1 MTQPVFHDSWQ
12 SSAAWRV
19 RAGLALKGVAHEVR
33 MHEIIG
39 KPHRT
44 PAFMALNPQGT
55 VPVLEIDGLV
65 IPQSLAILE
74 YLDDIRPTS
83 RLLPADPSE
92 RVRVRMLA
100 HIIALE
106 THVVTNMDVAK
117 DASGGG
123 DVTNWMHRYVRR
135 GFDAF
140 EAHLDH
146 PATRAFCHGNAPGF
160 ADCCLIPQARNAER
174 AGLDL
179 SQWPLLQGIYR
190 RGLDHPAFATTHPDI
205 VAPQGS

>member
-19 RAGLALKGVAHEVR
+19 RAGLALKAISHDVR

-44 PAFMALNPQGT
+44 PDFMALNPQGT

-74 YLDDIRPTS
+74 YLEETRSAP
-83 RLLPADPSE
+83 RLLPQDPARRA
-92 RVRVRMLA
+92 RVRTLA
-100 HIIALE
+100 YIIALE

-123 DVTNWMHRYVRR
+123 DVTEWMRRYVRR

-140 EAHLDH
+140 EAHLQH
-146 PATRAFCHGNAPGF
+146 PATGAFCQGNAPGF

-179 SQWPLLQGIYR
+179 LQWPMLYRIYR
-190 RGLDHPAFATTHPDI
+190 RSLDHPAFATTHPEV
-205 VAPQGS
+205 VAPQ

>member
-1 MTQPVFHDSWQ
+1 
-12 SSAAWRV
+12 
-19 RAGLALKGVAHEVR
+19 

-65 IPQSLAILE
+65 IAQSLAILE
-74 YLDDIRPTS
+74 YLEDSRPTP
-83 RLLPADPSE
+83 RLLPEDRGA
-92 RVRVRMLA
+92 RARARTLA

-106 THVVTNMDVAK
+106 TQVVTNMDVAK
-117 DASGGG
+117 DASDGG
-123 DVTNWMHRYVRR
+123 DVTDWMHRYVRR
-135 GFDAF
+135 GFDAL

-146 PATRAFCHGNAPGF
+146 PATGAFCTGDTPGL
-160 ADCCLIPQARNAER
+160 ADCCLIPQARGAER

-179 SQWPLLQGIYR
+179 SQWTRLHGIYR
-190 RGLDHPAFATTHPDI
+190 RGLDHPTFATTHPD
-205 VAPQGS
+205 VVSPRRS

>member
-1 MTQPVFHDSWQ
+1 MTRALFHDSWQ

-19 RAGLALKGVAHEVR
+19 RAGLAIKGIAHDVQ

-44 PAFMALNPQGT
+44 ADFMVLNPQGT

-74 YLDDIRPTS
+74 YLEDTRPEPH
-83 RLLPADPSE
+83 LLPHEAPARA
-92 RVRVRMLA
+92 RVRVLA
-100 HIIALE
+100 HIIAME

-117 DASGGG
+117 DAAGGG
-123 DVTNWMHRYVRR
+123 DVSDWMHRYVRW

-146 PATRAFCHGNAPGF
+146 PATGAFCQGDAPGL

-179 SQWPLLQGIYR
+179 SQWPLLHRVHR

-205 VAPQGS
+205 VAPQ